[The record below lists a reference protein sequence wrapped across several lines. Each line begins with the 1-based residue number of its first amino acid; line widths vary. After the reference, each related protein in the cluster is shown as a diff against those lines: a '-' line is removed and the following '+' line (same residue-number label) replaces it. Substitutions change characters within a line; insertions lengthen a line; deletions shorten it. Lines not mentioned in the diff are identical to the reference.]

1 MSPTPLDEN
10 GVRSLY
16 RELLGR
22 EVESTEV
29 LASHLKGHPTS
40 DSLRE
45 SILRSDEYLAKNPR
59 ADLWRF
65 LSANIVRPAPT
76 IELDPTAE
84 QFDAMFARIG
94 GQWSSLGKEDPHWS
108 VITNDKYRMPN
119 FAAHEGEFYRSGTHV
134 ASVLR
139 TFAARNAV
147 AIPDSHVLELGCGT
161 GRVTAALAEMFDHVT
176 AVDVSAGHLDLC
188 REALS
193 KRGLDNVSLVQLADP
208 RDVANLPDCSCFL
221 STIVLQH
228 NPPPLISYLL
238 DWCLAKVQPGGAAL
252 FQVPTHTPGYE
263 FNITKYLA
271 SPQPKDFEMHC
282 LPMHRVFDLLHR
294 HNFAP
299 KEVVMDSWTGMPGS
313 HTFFAVKA

>member
-1 MSPTPLDEN
+1 MKPPVLDEN

-22 EVESTEV
+22 EVESNAV
-29 LASHLKGHPTS
+29 LADHLKGHSTV

-59 ADLWRF
+59 PDLWRF
-65 LSANIVRPAPT
+65 LSTNIVRPAPP
-76 IELDPTAE
+76 IEVDATAE
-84 QFDAMFARIG
+84 QLDAMFVRIG
-94 GQWSSLGKEDPHWS
+94 AQWNALGDKDPHWS
-108 VITNDKYRMPN
+108 VITNDKYRLAD
-119 FAAHEGEFYRSGTHV
+119 FAAHEEEFYRSGSHV

-139 TFAARNAV
+139 AFATRNGV
-147 AIPDSHVLELGCGT
+147 TIPSQHVLELGCGT
-161 GRVTAALAEMFDHVT
+161 GRVTLALAGMFDHVT

-188 REALS
+188 RAALA
-193 KRGLDNVSLVQLADP
+193 KRGLLNVDCVHLADP
-208 RDVANLPDCSCFL
+208 REVANLPECSCFL

-228 NPPPLISYLL
+228 NPPPLIAYLL

-263 FNITKYLA
+263 FKIAKYLA
-271 SPQPKDFEMHC
+271 SPHPADFEMHC

-294 HNFAP
+294 HGFVP
-299 KEVVMDSWTGMPGS
+299 QEVIMDSWTGMPGS